1 MPRVYVDS
9 NVIIIGRMIEES
21 NSRLILEATEAKM
34 IQTVISE
41 DTLKEVTEFFRRNFG
56 KTEAAT
62 VRYYM
67 LMMLNGEIIW
77 RYAYERDIEQC
88 KQDIPDPDDA
98 SHLAAAL
105 KAKPDFIVSTNRHF
119 LEGAGKI
126 RVLTPKETVE
136 TLGLEG
142 YETYY

>member
-21 NSRLILEATEAKM
+21 NSRLILEATEAKV

-62 VRYYM
+62 VRYYV
-67 LMMLNGEIIW
+67 LMMLDGEIVW
-77 RYAYERDIEQC
+77 RHSYERDIEQC
-88 KQDIPDPDDA
+88 KQDISDSDDA
-98 SHLAAAL
+98 PHLAAAL

-119 LEGAGKI
+119 LEGVKKI
-126 RVLTPKETVE
+126 RVLTPKEAIE
-136 TLGLEG
+136 TLGLKG
-142 YETYY
+142 YKTYY